1 MPRPAPRV
9 APATRATVL
18 SSRCIVRRIVRS
30 PAMGGSVRAADDLEA
45 GLRAIGTPER
55 AAHEQRYLKSDLEHL
70 GATVWQIRR
79 EVKSFAE
86 QHPALSH
93 AELVP
98 ARRRALGEA
107 GARVADG
114 GWCWRR
120 IPSSLSQATCRSS
133 SGWSESRPSSTT
145 ELLLSP
151 TDPATVLSCIR
162 APCSTRRLA
171 MTGVIRRTNRAV
183 WTLVYR
189 AGR

>member
-30 PAMGGSVRAADDLEA
+30 PVMAGSVRAADDLEA

-86 QHPALSH
+86 QHPADDPTGVSSRRG
-93 AELVP
+93 AKRGPQGCRTPP
-98 ARRRALGEA
+98 ASPRPA
-107 GARVADG
+107 
-114 GWCWRR
+114 
-120 IPSSLSQATCRSS
+120 PSSMRC
-133 SGWSESRPSSTT
+133 
-145 ELLLSP
+145 
-151 TDPATVLSCIR
+151 
-162 APCSTRRLA
+162 PCPDREAR
-171 MTGVIRRTNRAV
+171 
-183 WTLVYR
+183 
-189 AGR
+189 